1 MAGALKKTVLLHVV
15 LFLGFWL
22 VQDPSG
28 FGDSAK
34 QTATAIWELLEQLF
48 DGIISFFKSLSS

>member
-1 MAGALKKTVLLHVV
+1 MAGALKKTVLLLVV